1 MGVIPGAVTY
11 SSYTNKFYVGTMGDE
26 AFNIEGKLEKLYE
39 PIATYHPSKVTMIP
53 DGTGK
58 LVEGPNYDRNA
69 AVEYTNYEMLRRA
82 ERAQK
87 KGLNFQAAVDNV
99 SLANITRVELLTEIR
114 NREYKQVFLINGV
127 DRIPVPKLKLDY
139 DIQLH
144 IKTRGKGALT
154 PKRQKPGAEAPEFV
168 QSSFDMVKFGKLA
181 RLIDTPDEDELSAL
195 ISPTQKS
202 IDDISQ
208 VIGQDENAI
217 ILSDGLDQF
226 GSVAKA
232 SWSTFTADH
241 NTRSPLVDIAT
252 ERARIV
258 KNHGRPN
265 VIVMNSIQWAIF
277 VGSTFVKGHE
287 QLFKQEQPGVFGFDK
302 LPGFKFII
310 DEDILD
316 GNVYIYDMRGLTYG
330 EGPMVSESF
339 RDPQAGVSGH
349 IIRKWIEPIVP
360 TKLKTAFGTKM
371 TGTA

>member
-1 MGVIPGAVTY
+1 MGVTPGAVTY
-11 SSYTNKFYVGTMGDE
+11 SPYSNKFYVGTLGDE
-26 AFNIEGKLEKLYE
+26 NFNIEGKLEKLYE
-39 PIATYHPSKVTMIP
+39 PIATYHPSKVSMIP
-53 DGTGK
+53 DGSGG
-58 LVEGPNYDRNA
+58 LVEGPNFDRNA

-168 QSSFDMVKFGKLA
+168 QANFDMVKFGKLA

-195 ISPTQKS
+195 ISPTQKA

-208 VIGQDENAI
+208 VIGQDENSL
-217 ILSDGLDQF
+217 ILSEGLDQF
-226 GSVAKA
+226 ATVSKA
-232 SWSTFTADH
+232 SWSAFSADH
-241 NTRSPLVDIAT
+241 NTNSPLIHIAQ
-252 ERARIV
+252 ERKRIV

-265 VIVMNSIQWAIF
+265 VIVMNSVQWAHM
-277 VGSTFVKGHE
+277 VGNTFVKGLE
-287 QLFKQEQPGVFGFDK
+287 QMFKQEQPGVFGFDK

-316 GNVYIYDMRGLTYG
+316 AVAYIYDMRGLTYG

-349 IIRKWIEPIVP
+349 VIRKWVQPLVP
-360 TKLKTAFGTKM
+360 TKFKTAFGTKM
-371 TGTA
+371 DSI